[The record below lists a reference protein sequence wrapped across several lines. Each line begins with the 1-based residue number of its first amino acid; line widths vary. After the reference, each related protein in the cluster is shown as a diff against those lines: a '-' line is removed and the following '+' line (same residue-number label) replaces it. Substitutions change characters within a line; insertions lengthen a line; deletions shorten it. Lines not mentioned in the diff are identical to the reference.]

1 MQMKQL
7 FLLLCFMGLLSVSAQ
22 ESPADS
28 LKARVSFK
36 LHPNP
41 VTDGVVHIESAQAG
55 PKTIH
60 IYDLF
65 GKTVVQ
71 RQAAASSLSIRLGAL
86 APGVYM
92 VQVSA
97 GGGMATK
104 KLIVR

>member
-1 MQMKQL
+1 MKQL

-22 ESPADS
+22 EVPSDS
-28 LKARVSFK
+28 LKTRIDFK
-36 LHPNP
+36 VHPNP
-41 VTDGVVHIESAQAG
+41 VTDGVVYIESPQPG

-71 RQAAASSLSIRLGAL
+71 RQAATASLSIRLGAL

-97 GGGMATK
+97 GGRMATK